1 MLYII
6 PTPIGNFEDLTFRSL
21 RILRESELILTED
34 TRTSKKLLNH
44 YKIKTP
50 LIGYHSYNEYKI
62 YTKILKLIKK
72 DKISLISDSGTPGIS
87 DPGYLIIR
95 ECIKLGIHVKCLPGS
110 TSIIPA
116 LVQSGLPIQEFT
128 FFGFL
133 PSKKG
138 RKSKI
143 EVLSKEK
150 RTLILYESPH
160 KLLKTLKEL
169 QNFLGSERYLVL
181 CRELS
186 KIFENKLRGSLRE
199 IILYFENNRP
209 IGEFVLV
216 LEGLRH

>member
-50 LIGYHSYNEYKI
+50 LMSYHSYNEYKI

-95 ECIKLGIHVKCLPGS
+95 ECIKLGINVECLPGS
-110 TSIIPA
+110 TAIIPA
-116 LVQSGLPIQEFT
+116 LVQSGLPSQEFT

-133 PSKKG
+133 PPKKG

-150 RTLILYESPH
+150 RTLILYESPN

-181 CRELS
+181 CKEIS
-186 KIFENKLRGSLRE
+186 KKFEKIVRGSLRE
-199 IILYFENNRP
+199 IILYFENNTPR
-209 IGEFVLV
+209 GEFVVV
-216 LEGLRH
+216 LEGLR

>member
-6 PTPIGNFEDLTFRSL
+6 PTPIMS
-21 RILRESELILTED
+21 
-34 TRTSKKLLNH
+34 
-44 YKIKTP
+44 
-50 LIGYHSYNEYKI
+50 YHSYNEYKI

-72 DKISLISDSGTPGIS
+72 DKISLIFDSGTPGIS

-95 ECIKLGIHVKCLPGS
+95 ECIKLGIHVECLPGS
-110 TSIIPA
+110 TAIIPA
-116 LVQSGLPIQEFT
+116 LVQSGLPSQEFT

-133 PSKKG
+133 PPKKG

-150 RTLILYESPH
+150 RTLILYESPN

-181 CRELS
+181 CKEIS
-186 KIFENKLRGSLRE
+186 KKFEKIVRGSLRE
-199 IILYFENNRP
+199 IILYFENNTPR
-209 IGEFVLV
+209 GEFVVV
-216 LEGLRH
+216 LEGLR

>member
-50 LIGYHSYNEYKI
+50 LMRYHSYNEYKI

-95 ECIKLGIHVKCLPGS
+95 ECIKLGIHVECLPGS
-110 TSIIPA
+110 TAIIPA
-116 LVQSGLPIQEFT
+116 LVQSGLPSQEFT

-133 PSKKG
+133 PYKKG

-160 KLLKTLKEL
+160 KLLKTLKEF
-169 QNFLGSERYLVL
+169 QNFLGSERYLVI
-181 CRELS
+181 S
-186 KIFENKLRGSLRE
+186 KEISKKFEKIVRGSLRE
-199 IILYFENNRP
+199 IILYFENNTP
-209 IGEFVLV
+209 VGEFVLV
-216 LEGLRH
+216 LEGLR

>member
-50 LIGYHSYNEYKI
+50 IMSYHSYNEYKI
-62 YTKILKLIKK
+62 YPKILKRIKK

-87 DPGYLIIR
+87 DPGYLLIR
-95 ECIKLGIHVKCLPGS
+95 ECIKLGIHIECLPGA
-110 TSIIPA
+110 TSLIPA
-116 LVQSGLPIQEFT
+116 LVQSGLPSQEFT
-128 FFGFL
+128 FLGFL
-133 PSKKG
+133 PPKN

-160 KLLKTLKEL
+160 KLLKTLKEF

-181 CRELS
+181 CREIS
-186 KIFENKLRGSLRE
+186 KKFEKTLRGSLRE
-199 IILYFENNRP
+199 IILYFENNPP

-216 LEGLRH
+216 LEGSN

>member
-50 LIGYHSYNEYKI
+50 LMSYHSYNEYKI

-95 ECIKLGIHVKCLPGS
+95 ECIKLGIHVECLPGS
-110 TSIIPA
+110 TAIIPA
-116 LVQSGLPIQEFT
+116 LVQSGLPSQEFT

-133 PSKKG
+133 PPKKG

-150 RTLILYESPH
+150 RTLILYESPN

-181 CRELS
+181 CKEIS
-186 KIFENKLRGSLRE
+186 KKFEKIVRGSLRE
-199 IILYFENNRP
+199 IILYFENNTP
-209 IGEFVLV
+209 IGEFVVV
-216 LEGLRH
+216 LEGLR

>member
-44 YKIKTP
+44 YKIKTQ
-50 LIGYHSYNEYKI
+50 LRSYHSYNEYKI

-95 ECIKLGIHVKCLPGS
+95 ECIKLGIHVECLPGS
-110 TSIIPA
+110 TAIIPA
-116 LVQSGLPIQEFT
+116 LVQSGLPSQEFT

-133 PSKKG
+133 PHKKG

-181 CRELS
+181 CREIS
-186 KIFENKLRGSLRE
+186 KKFEKILRGSLRE
-199 IILYFENNRP
+199 IILYFEKNIP

-216 LEGLRH
+216 LEGLRY

>member
-50 LIGYHSYNEYKI
+50 LMGYHSYNEYKI

-95 ECIKLGIHVKCLPGS
+95 ECLKLGIDVECLPGS
-110 TSIIPA
+110 TAIIPA
-116 LVQSGLPIQEFT
+116 LVQSGLSIQEFT
-128 FFGFL
+128 YLGFL
-133 PSKKG
+133 PPKKG

-181 CRELS
+181 CREIS
-186 KIFENKLRGSLRE
+186 KKFEKKLRGSLRE
-199 IILYFENNRP
+199 IIIYFENNTP

-216 LEGLRH
+216 LEGLR

>member
-44 YKIKTP
+44 YKIKTQ
-50 LIGYHSYNEYKI
+50 LRSYHSYNEYKI

-95 ECIKLGIHVKCLPGS
+95 ECIKLGIHVECLPGS
-110 TSIIPA
+110 TAIIPA
-116 LVQSGLPIQEFT
+116 LVQSGLPSQEFT

-133 PSKKG
+133 PPKKG

-181 CRELS
+181 CREIS
-186 KIFENKLRGSLRE
+186 KKFEKILRGSLRE
-199 IILYFENNRP
+199 IILYFEKNIP

-216 LEGLRH
+216 LEGLR